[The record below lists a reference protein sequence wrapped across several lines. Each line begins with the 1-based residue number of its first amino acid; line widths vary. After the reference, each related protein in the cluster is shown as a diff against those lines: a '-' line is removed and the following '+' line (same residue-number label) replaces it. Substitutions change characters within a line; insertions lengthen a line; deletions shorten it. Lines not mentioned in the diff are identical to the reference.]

1 MPASKNGEFRY
12 DFIKSPDCREVIVDG
27 VYGSTGPR
35 GRINVVLF
43 TERNHIPA
51 SITHSIETNGSA
63 GAEILAKRELKDG
76 LVRVVETVLLLDLAA
91 AKEMHSFLAARI
103 SELSKR

>member
-1 MPASKNGEFRY
+1 MPMRKNSEFRY
-12 DFIKSPDCREVIVDG
+12 DFIKSPDCREIIVDG
-27 VYGSTGPR
+27 VYGTAGPR
-35 GRINVVLF
+35 GRINVILF

-51 SITHSIETNGSA
+51 SVTHSIEADGSA
-63 GAEILAKRELKDG
+63 GPEILAKRELKDG

-91 AKEMHSFLAARI
+91 AKEMHSFLAAHI